1 MSEIPSIVE
10 SEPRSLI
17 MSIFFADGSC
27 LNVSDEVVNGEIISK
42 IVPYLETGPMAF
54 VTWFA
59 VYKKNDEIITR
70 VNSTYV
76 SVVEYK

>member
-1 MSEIPSIVE
+1 
-10 SEPRSLI
+10 
-17 MSIFFADGSC
+17 

-59 VYKKNDEIITR
+59 VYNKNDEIITR